1 MLNKYQKL
9 GYSLIAV
16 EQTSKAISLDEYSEN
31 NQKIL
36 LVFGNEINGVSQ
48 NLINRCDFSIE
59 IPQWGTKHSLNISV
73 TTGIVLWSI
82 KRHIKYCSDN
92 NSQYI

>member
-1 MLNKYQKL
+1 MNIQK
-9 GYSLIAV
+9 I
-16 EQTSKAISLDEYSEN
+16 I
-31 NQKIL
+31 KIL

-82 KRHIKYCSDN
+82 KRRIKYCSDN